1 MSIKVSTKVKLLA
14 GRILYYS
21 VRVLNALRGVTST
34 QIRCTRGG
42 ILWELELREGIDLS
56 IFCFGRFE
64 RDTSKALERIIKPG
78 MVVVDIGANIG
89 AHTLPIAKHVGE
101 TGRVFAIEPTSF
113 AYSKLS
119 RNIDLNPSLKSR
131 IVTVNAAFVSD
142 TSQEL
147 GKIYASWRLTGT
159 DNAHSV
165 HGGVECDTSQAQ
177 RVTFDSFVAQAQ
189 IKKISVIK
197 LDVDG
202 FETHVLKGGLEALR
216 RDHPTIVMEFSP
228 YVHKEHGATF
238 DEVVNILTD
247 LGYGFECERTGKPLP
262 SDVKELEAIIPA
274 GGGINVIARPD
285 IS

>member
-1 MSIKVSTKVKLLA
+1 
-14 GRILYYS
+14 
-21 VRVLNALRGVTST
+21 
-34 QIRCTRGG
+34 
-42 ILWELELREGIDLS
+42 
-56 IFCFGRFE
+56 
-64 RDTSKALERIIKPG
+64 

-89 AHTLPIAKHVGE
+89 AHTLPIAQHVGE

-131 IVTVNAAFVSD
+131 IIPVNAAFVSD

-177 RVTFDSFVAQAQ
+177 RITFDSFVAQAQ
-189 IKKISVIK
+189 IEKISVIK

-202 FETHVLKGGLEALR
+202 FETHVLKGVLRPCGEIMRLSSWSSLHMYTKSTGL
-216 RDHPTIVMEFSP
+216 
-228 YVHKEHGATF
+228 
-238 DEVVNILTD
+238 
-247 LGYGFECERTGKPLP
+247 PLM
-262 SDVKELEAIIPA
+262 KL
-274 GGGINVIARPD
+274 
-285 IS
+285 